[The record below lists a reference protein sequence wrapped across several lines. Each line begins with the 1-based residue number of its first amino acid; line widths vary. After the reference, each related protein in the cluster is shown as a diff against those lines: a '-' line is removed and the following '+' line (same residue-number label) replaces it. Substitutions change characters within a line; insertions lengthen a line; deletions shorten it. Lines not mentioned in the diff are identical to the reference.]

1 MTWSRDFSFP
11 LVICLVLII
20 TTVSNSQVIT
30 GVRPSTPNQAT
41 ASRVSALCPTGWLPA
56 SVPKPGYDLI
66 TNQLCLKLNLPE
78 RRWADAVDQCRMS
91 RGFMVKLDSIVM
103 VKETPLFDYLR
114 QRDVSSVWSGMHHK
128 YGTLLWDDLHPKMV
142 KVYIGENEPYGWRKR
157 SYAFDQSSY
166 VLGDKTCGYLTLAT
180 NQTSKS
186 NKLDKRLRRSPGDL
200 TVRPSEVPKPKDKAQ
215 PDKPVNLHVDH
226 DDSPTKA
233 QPTSGQKKAATPRVL
248 SNTTTQST
256 TTDQSDQEDNE
267 HPGPTTL
274 HPPFPGETT
283 SKPTTPQKQS
293 AKGTSLPSS
302 TLALTTA
309 EPFGFPSLIDTLYN
323 PSSDM
328 SLDSSPLSDFGT
340 QKEVQVGRK
349 DKRLEVAFDT
359 KIPNARLP
367 KGANSSERIESKEQV
382 SPSWLKSVTNSKQN
396 STSVASP
403 VTTVNP
409 TQASTTPSTAS
420 KPITMASTLDK
431 ATIKLSQSLDITTA
445 AISTSTTT
453 APSNAEVQTTKS
465 TKALE
470 TTTTDSESSKEN
482 SDSASNESGTTV
494 NSLANIQNSTAD
506 QTTGPTSGTTTYADT
521 STPVE
526 TTNWTTTTATTTQ
539 STDSITTTTE
549 ATSTLTQTTELTK
562 PPQVVE
568 STTTPPTQ
576 NQEVTT
582 SQQAQDSIN
591 KPTQTQDSLTTSTQ
605 NQTSITTPAQASEHL
620 TLTQTSKA
628 SEAVESTTRA
638 PTTPESVLLSS
649 FTGTVQNDSL
659 SASIKQNFT
668 ASTETMSNMS
678 KGEVSSSAESQD
690 SSQEQVA
697 TLDDDIFPMQ
707 SYLNLLLPSTKQQHQ
722 VPSTTGR
729 PSSSTDSQE
738 SSEERDFFAA
748 MRATVPSPPA
758 DVMSLGDCNE
768 EKASLCFTEAIDQL
782 SLVSHCERNWYGHRL
797 LDRCYKPLTVS
808 VTEME
813 AKQQCLRQ
821 SGSLAAGD
829 TDFYGNVTAILQD
842 MLVANKMAGKRIW
855 LDTSLNLHIP
865 GGNGLCS
872 ALENGQISRVSC
884 SSRLAVIC
892 QKDAQFVRTLE
903 DFRDKLEVITYIQ
916 NMTSF
921 QPQTLP
927 CPLGM
932 TAFDDVIVWF
942 KDGRPIDDLKDDD
955 STSFGPKNGQLPNS
969 LELDLSILKRIGET
983 SPVYLK
989 PPMLQGEY
997 WCEIWRKA
1005 PFRRIPSNKIYI
1017 KFTDVI
1023 TLRGVIFTEPI
1034 SYTDAAIFN
1043 RMGQKVGVPAAMEMR
1058 LSIMNKNI
1066 TNYLRGILPIIRDII
1081 TFIKRV
1087 SADEGQSE
1095 FVTYISTSTGD
1106 LPPHMRGNVAD
1117 LYLSA
1122 FFEALVLNDDVIRT
1136 EWNLTLSFT
1145 KAVSVSMTDLCP
1157 EKILVDPKTNFS
1169 ATFPSTPVNTQT
1181 YSRDY
1186 CNNAYSGNAYCKGN
1200 LQTGAYWDSWTIS
1213 HSCLLLNVSAPVPG
1227 SALNGPT
1234 NERVKNTSADGA
1246 STKLPNV
1253 ITVPGSAML
1262 DPDSVKPLVDDVST
1276 SVDLLTQVL
1285 NQTTNLTDLD
1295 IHTVAHLVN
1304 NIASVNV
1311 PPREVGQM
1319 LIQTVNKILDAPPE
1333 VLLKAEEESHAPS

>member
-1 MTWSRDFSFP
+1 
-11 LVICLVLII
+11 
-20 TTVSNSQVIT
+20 
-30 GVRPSTPNQAT
+30 
-41 ASRVSALCPTGWLPA
+41 
-56 SVPKPGYDLI
+56 
-66 TNQLCLKLNLPE
+66 
-78 RRWADAVDQCRMS
+78 
-91 RGFMVKLDSIVM
+91 
-103 VKETPLFDYLR
+103 
-114 QRDVSSVWSGMHHK
+114 
-128 YGTLLWDDLHPKMV
+128 
-142 KVYIGENEPYGWRKR
+142 ENEPYGWRKR
-157 SYAFDQSSY
+157 GYAFDQSSY

-186 NKLDKRLRRSPGDL
+186 NKLDRRLRRSPGDL

-226 DDSPTKA
+226 DDSPSKA
-233 QPTSGQKKAATPRVL
+233 QPTSGQKKTATPRVL

-340 QKEVQVGRK
+340 QEEVQVGRK
-349 DKRLEVAFDT
+349 DKRIEIAFDT

-367 KGANSSERIESKEQV
+367 KGANSSESIESKEQV

-431 ATIKLSQSLDITTA
+431 VTIKLSQSLDITTA

-453 APSNAEVQTTKS
+453 APSNAEVQTTNS

-494 NSLANIQNSTAD
+494 NSTMASLANIQNSTAD

-526 TTNWTTTTATTTQ
+526 TTNLTTTTATTTQ

-562 PPQVVE
+562 PPQALE

-576 NQEVTT
+576 NKEATT

-591 KPTQTQDSLTTSTQ
+591 KPTQTQDSPTTSTQ

-620 TLTQTSKA
+620 TLNQTSKA
-628 SEAVESTTRA
+628 SEAVESNTRA
-638 PTTPESVLLSS
+638 STTTESVLLSS
-649 FTGTVQNDSL
+649 YTGTVQNNSL

-668 ASTETMSNMS
+668 ASAETIPNPKKISNMS

-707 SYLNLLLPSTKQQHQ
+707 SYLNLLLPSTKQQQ
-722 VPSTTGR
+722 QIPSTTGS

-738 SSEERDFFAA
+738 SSEERDFFTA
-748 MRATVPSPPA
+748 MRATMPAPPA
-758 DVMSLGDCNE
+758 D
-768 EKASLCFTEAIDQL
+768 
-782 SLVSHCERNWYGHRL
+782 
-797 LDRCYKPLTVS
+797 PLTVS

-842 MLVANKMAGKRIW
+842 I
-855 LDTSLNLHIP
+855 
-865 GGNGLCS
+865 
-872 ALENGQISRVSC
+872 
-884 SSRLAVIC
+884 
-892 QKDAQFVRTLE
+892 
-903 DFRDKLEVITYIQ
+903 
-916 NMTSF
+916 
-921 QPQTLP
+921 
-927 CPLGM
+927 
-932 TAFDDVIVWF
+932 
-942 KDGRPIDDLKDDD
+942 
-955 STSFGPKNGQLPNS
+955 
-969 LELDLSILKRIGET
+969 
-983 SPVYLK
+983 
-989 PPMLQGEY
+989 
-997 WCEIWRKA
+997 
-1005 PFRRIPSNKIYI
+1005 
-1017 KFTDVI
+1017 
-1023 TLRGVIFTEPI
+1023 
-1034 SYTDAAIFN
+1034 
-1043 RMGQKVGVPAAMEMR
+1043 
-1058 LSIMNKNI
+1058 
-1066 TNYLRGILPIIRDII
+1066 
-1081 TFIKRV
+1081 
-1087 SADEGQSE
+1087 ADEGQSE

-1122 FFEALVLNDDVIRT
+1122 FFEALVLNEDVIRT
-1136 EWNLTLSFT
+1136 EWNLTLPLIR
-1145 KAVSVSMTDLCP
+1145 AVSVSMTDLCP
-1157 EKILVDPKTNFS
+1157 EKTLVDPKTNFS

-1186 CNNAYSGNAYCKGN
+1186 C
-1200 LQTGAYWDSWTIS
+1200 T
-1213 HSCLLLNVSAPVPG
+1213 PVPG

-1234 NERVKNTSADGA
+1234 NGRVKNTSSDGA

-1253 ITVPGSAML
+1253 ITVPDSAML
-1262 DPDSVKPLVDDVST
+1262 DPD
-1276 SVDLLTQVL
+1276 
-1285 NQTTNLTDLD
+1285 
-1295 IHTVAHLVN
+1295 
-1304 NIASVNV
+1304 
-1311 PPREVGQM
+1311 
-1319 LIQTVNKILDAPPE
+1319 
-1333 VLLKAEEESHAPS
+1333 